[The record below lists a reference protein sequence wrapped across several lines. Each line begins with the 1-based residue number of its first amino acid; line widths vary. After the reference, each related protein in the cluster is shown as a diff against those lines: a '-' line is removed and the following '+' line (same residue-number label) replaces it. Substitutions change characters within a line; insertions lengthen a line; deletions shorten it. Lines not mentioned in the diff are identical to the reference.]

1 MELLLFILIAGVA
14 GYLLARSR
22 LSKPIDDTTEKVA
35 DTTRKAAASAED
47 WVTRTVRGEKKA
59 EEEIVDVQPKT
70 SETAPT
76 AAKQSSRRHADEDQ
90 PENEGSQ
97 STD

>member
-22 LSKPIDDTTEKVA
+22 FSKPIDETTEKVA
-35 DTTRKAAASAED
+35 DTTRKAAADAES

-59 EEEIVDVQPKT
+59 EEEIIDVSAKAT
-70 SETAPT
+70 EAAPA
-76 AAKQSSRRHADEDQ
+76 AAKQSSRRHAEEDQ
-90 PENEGSQ
+90 PENEGDGS
-97 STD
+97 SA

>member
-1 MELLLFILIAGVA
+1 MELLLFILIAGAA

-22 LSKPIDDTTEKVA
+22 LSKPIDETTEKVV
-35 DTTRKAAASAED
+35 DTTRKAATDAEN

-59 EEEIVDVQPKT
+59 EEEIVDVQPKPT
-70 SETAPT
+70 ETVPT
-76 AAKQSSRRHADEDQ
+76 AAKQSSRRQADGDQ
-90 PENEGSQ
+90 PENEGNE